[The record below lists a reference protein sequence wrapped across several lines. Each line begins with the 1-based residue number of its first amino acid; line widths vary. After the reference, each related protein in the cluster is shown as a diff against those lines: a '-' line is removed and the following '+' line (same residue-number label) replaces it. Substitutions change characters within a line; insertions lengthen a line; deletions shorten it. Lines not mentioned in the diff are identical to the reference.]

1 MYDMYG
7 YTDMYSAGFHN
18 FKSPEEKWAY
28 WSKMIYVNRYKVG
41 PTKLY
46 KHLLNIIKN
55 KNYFVITTN
64 VNHQFQL
71 SGFDK
76 ERLFYT
82 QGDYGLFQCSKACHN
97 KTYDNKEIV
106 EEMIKQTNNNLIPTK
121 LVPKCPVCGSLME
134 TNLRK
139 DNYFVEDEDWHKALD
154 RYEKFLKENKEKKI
168 LFLEI
173 GVGWNTPGI
182 IKFPFMQMTYRFKNA
197 FYISIN
203 NDPSDIPN
211 EIKDKA
217 IHIKEDLNILLKL

>member
-1 MYDMYG
+1 
-7 YTDMYSAGFHN
+7 
-18 FKSPEEKWAY
+18 
-28 WSKMIYVNRYKVG
+28 
-41 PTKLY
+41 
-46 KHLLNIIKN
+46 
-55 KNYFVITTN
+55 
-64 VNHQFQL
+64 
-71 SGFDK
+71 
-76 ERLFYT
+76 
-82 QGDYGLFQCSKACHN
+82 
-97 KTYDNKEIV
+97 
-106 EEMIKQTNNNLIPTK
+106 
-121 LVPKCPVCGSLME
+121 ME

-139 DNYFVEDEDWHKALD
+139 DNYFVEDEGWHKALN

>member
-1 MYDMYG
+1 
-7 YTDMYSAGFHN
+7 
-18 FKSPEEKWAY
+18 
-28 WSKMIYVNRYKVG
+28 MIYVNRYKVG

-64 VNHQFQL
+64 VDHQFQL

-121 LVPKCPVCGSLME
+121 LVPKCHVCGSLME

-139 DNYFVEDEDWHKALD
+139 DDYFVEDEGWHKALD

>member
-1 MYDMYG
+1 
-7 YTDMYSAGFHN
+7 
-18 FKSPEEKWAY
+18 
-28 WSKMIYVNRYKVG
+28 MIYVNRYKVG

-55 KNYFVITTN
+55 YFVITTN
-64 VNHQFQL
+64 VDHQFQL

-121 LVPKCPVCGSLME
+121 LVPKCPVCGIKHSAKPMKPTTKLVPKCPVCGSLME

-139 DNYFVEDEDWHKALD
+139 DNYFVEDEGWHKALN